1 MLMRQPSFVE
11 VGLQGQPDDG
21 GATLVSIDGLAVAL
35 FNLDG
40 QIYALS
46 DFCVRCG
53 ASLALGLV
61 AGTHVSCRQCSWRYD
76 IISGR
81 LIELPALATD
91 RFEVRINDGHVLVA
105 TAPCASPHPSPQTKG
120 G

>member
-1 MLMRQPSFVE
+1 MRQPSFVE
-11 VGLQGQPDDG
+11 VELQVQPNDG
-21 GATLVSIDGLAVAL
+21 EASIVWIDGAAVAL

-40 QIYALS
+40 RLYALS
-46 DFCVRCG
+46 DFCIRCG

-76 IISGR
+76 ILSGR

-91 RFEVRINDGHVLVA
+91 RFEVKIDDGHVSVA
-105 TAPCASPHPSPQTKG
+105 TEPSARVSR
-120 G
+120 

>member
-1 MLMRQPSFVE
+1 MTQSTFIE
-11 VGLQGQPDDG
+11 VGPQGRPDHGKATVVSVDG
-21 GATLVSIDGLAVAL
+21 AKVAL

-40 QIYALS
+40 RIYALS

-53 ASLALGLV
+53 ASLALGIV
-61 AGTHVSCRQCSWRYD
+61 AGTHVSCRQCNWRYD

-91 RFEVRINDGHVLVA
+91 RFEVKINDGHVLVA
-105 TAPCASPHPSPQTKG
+105 TEPSASVSR
-120 G
+120 

>member
-1 MLMRQPSFVE
+1 MQITPPRFVE
-11 VGLQGQPDDG
+11 IGTQAPPENGAASAVTVDG
-21 GATLVSIDGLAVAL
+21 VAVAL

-81 LIELPALATD
+81 LIELPALATEQ
-91 RFEVRINDGHVLVA
+91 FEVRIDDGHVLVA
-105 TAPCASPHPSPQTKG
+105 TASGRGSR
-120 G
+120 

>member
-1 MLMRQPSFVE
+1 VLTLMPQLSFVE
-11 VGLQGQPDDG
+11 VELQVQPADG
-21 GATLVSIDGLAVAL
+21 EATVVCMDGVAVAL

-40 QIYALS
+40 RIYALS

-61 AGTHVSCRQCSWRYD
+61 ASTHVSCRQCSWRYD

-105 TAPCASPHPSPQTKG
+105 TAPCASSKG
-120 G
+120 

>member
-1 MLMRQPSFVE
+1 MTQSTFVE
-11 VGLQGQPDDG
+11 VELQARPDHG
-21 GATLVSIDGLAVAL
+21 KATVVCVDRAKVAL

-40 QIYALS
+40 RIYALS

-53 ASLALGLV
+53 ASLASGV
-61 AGTHVSCRQCSWRYD
+61 VTGTHVSCRECSWCYD

-91 RFEVRINDGHVLVA
+91 RFEVKINDGHVLVS
-105 TAPCASPHPSPQTKG
+105 TEPSASLSR
-120 G
+120 

>member
-1 MLMRQPSFVE
+1 MTQSNFVE
-11 VGLQGQPDDG
+11 VGPQGRPDHGKATVVTVDG
-21 GATLVSIDGLAVAL
+21 VKVAL

-40 QIYALS
+40 RIYALS

-53 ASLALGLV
+53 ASLALGTV

-91 RFEVRINDGHVLVA
+91 RFEVKINDGHVLVS
-105 TAPCASPHPSPQTKG
+105 TEPSASLSR
-120 G
+120 

>member
-1 MLMRQPSFVE
+1 VVTLMPQPSFVE
-11 VGLQGQPDDG
+11 VELQVQPNDG
-21 GATLVSIDGLAVAL
+21 EACVVSIDGVKVVL

-105 TAPCASPHPSPQTKG
+105 TAPCGSSKV
-120 G
+120 

>member
-1 MLMRQPSFVE
+1 MLITPPSFVE
-11 VGLQGQPDDG
+11 IGTQDPPENGETSVVTVDG
-21 GATLVSIDGLAVAL
+21 VAIAL

-105 TAPCASPHPSPQTKG
+105 TAPCASHQG
-120 G
+120 

>member
-1 MLMRQPSFVE
+1 MLSLMGQPSFVE
-11 VGLQGQPDDG
+11 VKLQVQPVEG
-21 GATLVSIDGLAVAL
+21 EASVVSIDGVAIAL

-40 QIYALS
+40 RIYALS

-53 ASLALGLV
+53 ASLAMGFV

-91 RFEVRINDGHVLVA
+91 RFEVRINEGHVLVA
-105 TAPCASPHPSPQTKG
+105 TAPHASGKD
-120 G
+120 

>member
-1 MLMRQPSFVE
+1 MRTQDPPENGETSV
-11 VGLQGQPDDG
+11 VIVDG
-21 GATLVSIDGLAVAL
+21 VAVAL

-40 QIYALS
+40 QVYALR

-61 AGTHVSCRQCSWRYD
+61 VDKLVSCRQCAWRYD

-81 LIELPALATD
+81 LTELPALAID
-91 RFEVRINDGHVLVA
+91 RFEVKISDGHMAVA
-105 TAPCASPHPSPQTKG
+105 IEPSATG
-120 G
+120 SR